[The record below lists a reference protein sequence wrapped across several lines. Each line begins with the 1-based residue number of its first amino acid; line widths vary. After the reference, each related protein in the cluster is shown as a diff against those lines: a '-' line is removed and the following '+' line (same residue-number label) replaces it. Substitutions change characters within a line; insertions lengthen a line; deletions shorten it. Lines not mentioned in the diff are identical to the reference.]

1 MTADPIAAKAEALW
15 AKRPELRP
23 KANFFDEDSS
33 LEVAY
38 CAYLSEWVLRDPAN
52 PRDKGPLCREFAH
65 MLIEAACWRAL
76 QEHAWRMGMRG
87 TVLMYKDAE
96 GGMDWIGVDEPSL
109 TEALIAACME
119 AGQ

>member
-23 KANFFDEDSS
+23 LGLKYA
-33 LEVAY
+33 
-38 CAYLSEWVLRDPAN
+38 LSPVSKEMEWWLD
-52 PRDKGPLCREFAH
+52 DYGITDDDAH

-76 QEHAWRMGMRG
+76 PWAYHREFVDIDG
-87 TVLMYKDAE
+87 TLKTYVIERPQRFDE
-96 GGMDWIGVDEPSL
+96 GKMIAQAPSL